1 MKWGKSMGQLVLQN
15 FTKQF
20 INGQWKDGSSAGVI
34 KSYNP
39 YSGEELLSIQAAGQ
53 ADLDEAYLA
62 AQQAQQ
68 TWESLSL
75 GEKKLRFER
84 LVEVLE
90 EKRADIIQW
99 LIQESGSTFIKAT
112 AEFESSVRM
121 VKESAS
127 FLTRITG
134 QILPSYVPNK
144 ENRVYRTAKGVI
156 GVIGPWNFPFLL
168 SMRTIA
174 PAIATGNSVVI
185 KPASD
190 TPVTSG
196 LLFGEIFEQAG
207 FPAGLVNV
215 IVGRGSE
222 IGDAFV
228 THPIPCLISFT
239 GSTEVGRRIGELAGK
254 HLKEVALELGG
265 NNVMVV
271 LKDANIERA
280 ARAAAFGKFMHQ
292 GQICMAL
299 NRIIVEQEV
308 HDEFVEKF
316 TDIVRSLQT
325 GDPANPST
333 FIGPLINKQQV
344 ERIEQDIQAS
354 IALGATLH
362 LEGAAEQC
370 LMEPIIL
377 TNVKND
383 MPIAKNE
390 IFGPVACII
399 KAKDEQDAIELAN
412 DSPYG
417 LTGSIFTENLHHGVE
432 VAKKIK
438 SGMIHI
444 NDQSVNDEA
453 HVPFGGE
460 KDSGIGRFNGEWAI
474 DKFTKVKW
482 IGVQNG
488 YREYPI

>member
-1 MKWGKSMGQLVLQN
+1 MEQVVAQH

-20 INGQWKDGSSAGVI
+20 INGEWREGKSTGKID
-34 KSYNP
+34 SYNP
-39 YSGEELLSIQAAGQ
+39 YTGEHLLTIQAASQ
-53 ADLDEAYLA
+53 ADLDDAYTA
-62 AQQAQQ
+62 AKEAQQV
-68 TWESLSL
+68 WEEFSLT
-75 GEKKLRFER
+75 EKKKCFEQLVAV
-84 LVEVLE
+84 LVE
-90 EKRADIIQW
+90 KRDTIIQW
-99 LIQESGSTFIKAT
+99 LIQEAGSTLLKAT
-112 AEFESSVRM
+112 SEFESALKM

-144 ENRVYRTAKGVI
+144 ENRVYRSAKGVI

-168 SMRTIA
+168 SMRSIA
-174 PAIATGNSVVI
+174 PAVATGNGVVI

-196 LLFGEIFEQAG
+196 LLFGEIFDAAG
-207 FPAGLVNV
+207 FPKGLVNV

-228 THPIPCLISFT
+228 THPIPSLISFT
-239 GSTEVGRRIGELAGK
+239 GSTEVGRRIGELAGQN
-254 HLKEVALELGG
+254 LKEVALELGG
-265 NNVMVV
+265 NNVMIV

-299 NRIIVEQEV
+299 NRIIVEKEV
-308 HDEFVEKF
+308 HDEFVEAF
-316 TDIVRSLQT
+316 TKIVSNLQA
-325 GDPANPST
+325 GDPTKKET
-333 FIGPLINKQQV
+333 FVGPLINVQQV
-344 ERIEQDIQAS
+344 ERIQKDIEESVAQ
-354 IALGATLH
+354 GATVQLQ
-362 LEGAAEQC
+362 GGIQGC
-370 LMEPIIL
+370 LVEPIIL
-377 TNVKND
+377 TNVTND

-399 KAKDEQDAIELAN
+399 KADNEQQAIAFAN
-412 DSPYG
+412 DSQYG
-417 LTGSIFTENLHHGVE
+417 LTGSVFTENLHHGVE
-432 VAKKIK
+432 VAKQIR
-438 SGMIHI
+438 SGMVHV
-444 NDQSVNDEA
+444 NDQSVNDEP

-482 IGVQNG
+482 IGVQSG

>member
-1 MKWGKSMGQLVLQN
+1 MEQLAQQQ

-20 INGQWKDGSSAGVI
+20 INGEWKDGSSTKSI
-34 KSYNP
+34 TSYNP
-39 YSGEELLSIQAAGQ
+39 YNGEELVTIQAANQ
-53 ADLDEAYLA
+53 QDLDDAYEAA
-62 AQQAQQ
+62 ARAQKVWEATPLVEKQQ
-68 TWESLSL
+68 
-75 GEKKLRFER
+75 RFEQ
-84 LVEVLE
+84 LVAVLQS
-90 EKRADIIQW
+90 KRELIINW
-99 LIQESGSTFIKAT
+99 LINEAGGTKLKAT
-112 AEFESSVRM
+112 SEFNSALRI

-127 FLTRITG
+127 FLTRLTG

-168 SMRTIA
+168 SMRSIA
-174 PAIATGNSVVI
+174 PAIATGNGVVI

-196 LLFGEIFEQAG
+196 LLFGEIFEEAG

-228 THPIPCLISFT
+228 QHPIPSLISFT
-239 GSTEVGRRIGELAGK
+239 GSTEVGRRIGELAGY
-254 HLKEVALELGG
+254 HLKDVALELGG

-299 NRIIVEQEV
+299 NRIIVEKDV
-308 HDEFVEKF
+308 YDEFVEAF
-316 TDIVRSLQT
+316 TAIVSKLKV
-325 GDPANPST
+325 GDPHDDAT
-333 FIGPLINKQQV
+333 FIGPLINREQV
-344 ERIEQDIQAS
+344 DRILVDVEAS
-354 IALGATLH
+354 IQQGAHVQLQGTVNGCVLT
-362 LEGAAEQC
+362 
-370 LMEPIIL
+370 PTIL

-383 MPIAKNE
+383 MPIASNE

-399 KAKDEQDAIELAN
+399 QADDEAQAIAIAN

-432 VAKKIK
+432 LAKQIK
-438 SGMIHI
+438 SGMVHI

-460 KDSGIGRFNGEWAI
+460 KDSGVGRFNGEWAI
-474 DKFTKVKW
+474 DKFTTVKW

-488 YREYPI
+488 YREYPL

>member
-1 MKWGKSMGQLVLQN
+1 MKQLLLQN

-20 INGQWKDGSSAGVI
+20 INGQWRDGASSSTI
-34 KSYNP
+34 QDYNP
-39 YSGEELLSIQAAGQ
+39 YSGEQLLTIQGASTT
-53 ADLDEAYLA
+53 DLDEAYRA
-62 AQQAQQ
+62 AQQAQPV
-68 TWESLSL
+68 WEAMPL
-75 GEKKLRFER
+75 GEKKQLFER
-84 LVEVLE
+84 LVKVLE

-112 AEFESSVRM
+112 AEFESSVKM

-168 SMRTIA
+168 TMRSLA

-207 FPAGLVNV
+207 FPTGLVNV

-228 THPIPCLISFT
+228 SHPIPCMISFT

-254 HLKEVALELGG
+254 NLKDVALELGG
-265 NNVMVV
+265 NNAMVV

-280 ARAAAFGKFMHQ
+280 AKAAAFGKFLHQ

-299 NRIIVEQEV
+299 NRIIVDQEI
-308 HDEFVEKF
+308 HDKFVEKF
-316 TDIVRSLQT
+316 TEIVKTLQT
-325 GDPANPST
+325 GDPANPTT

-344 ERIEQDIQAS
+344 ERIQQNVHDSVAQ
-354 IALGATLH
+354 GATISLDGTVDN
-362 LEGAAEQC
+362 L
-370 LMEPIIL
+370 LMQPIIL
-377 TNVKND
+377 TNVTND

-390 IFGPVACII
+390 VFGPVACII
-399 KAKDEQDAIELAN
+399 KAKDEEEAIKIAN

-417 LTGSIFTENLHHGVE
+417 LSGSIFTEDLHHGVE
-432 VAKKIK
+432 VGKKIK
-438 SGMIHI
+438 TGMIHI

-453 HVPFGGE
+453 HVSFGGE
-460 KDSGIGRFNGEWAI
+460 KESGIGRFNGEWAI
-474 DKFTKVKW
+474 NKFTTVKW
-482 IGVQNG
+482 ISVQNG

>member
-1 MKWGKSMGQLVLQN
+1 MEQLAPQQ

-20 INGQWKDGSSAGVI
+20 INGEWKDGSSTKSI
-34 KSYNP
+34 TSYNP
-39 YSGEELLSIQAAGQ
+39 YNGEELVTIQAANQ
-53 ADLDEAYLA
+53 QDLDDAYEAA
-62 AQQAQQ
+62 ARAQKVWEATPLVEKQQ
-68 TWESLSL
+68 
-75 GEKKLRFER
+75 RFEQ
-84 LVEVLE
+84 LVAVLQS
-90 EKRADIIQW
+90 KRELIIDW
-99 LIQESGSTFIKAT
+99 LINEAGGTKLKAT
-112 AEFESSVRM
+112 SEFNSALRI

-127 FLTRITG
+127 FLTRLTG

-168 SMRTIA
+168 SMRSIA
-174 PAIATGNSVVI
+174 PAIATGNGVVI

-196 LLFGEIFEQAG
+196 LLFGEIFEEAG

-228 THPIPCLISFT
+228 QHPIPSLISFT
-239 GSTEVGRRIGELAGK
+239 GSTEVGRRIGELAGY
-254 HLKEVALELGG
+254 HLKDVALELGG

-299 NRIIVEQEV
+299 NRIIVEKDV
-308 HDEFVEKF
+308 HDEFVEAF
-316 TDIVRSLQT
+316 TAIVSKLKV
-325 GDPANPST
+325 GDPHDDAT
-333 FIGPLINKQQV
+333 FIGPLINREQV
-344 ERIEQDIQAS
+344 DRILVDVEAS
-354 IALGATLH
+354 IQQGAHVQLQGTVNGCVLT
-362 LEGAAEQC
+362 
-370 LMEPIIL
+370 PTIL

-383 MPIAKNE
+383 MPIASNE

-399 KAKDEQDAIELAN
+399 QADDEAQAIAIAN

-432 VAKKIK
+432 LAKQIK
-438 SGMIHI
+438 SGMVHI

-460 KDSGIGRFNGEWAI
+460 KDSGVGRFNGEWAI
-474 DKFTKVKW
+474 DKFTTVKW

-488 YREYPI
+488 YREYPL